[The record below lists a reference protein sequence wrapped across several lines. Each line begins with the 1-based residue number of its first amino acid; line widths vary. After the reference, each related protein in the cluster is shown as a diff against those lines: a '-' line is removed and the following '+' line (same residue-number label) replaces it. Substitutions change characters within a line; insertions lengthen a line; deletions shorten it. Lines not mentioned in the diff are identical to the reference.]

1 MVTPVPNKGPLFHRI
16 VVNGFSVLFSLLL
29 FWLIG
34 FVLSDIGRWERPD
47 FETLQDEFIPQ
58 ELVDEQDNLNKEK
71 ERLELQIRHQ
81 QESQEILQTSMNSS
95 EQTMKQFLEIHRLS
109 LEKGI
114 QPTEEQ
120 QRALS
125 DSESL
130 YLENQRKFQDANQQV
145 AQLRSSMQTI
155 EDQLEE
161 IKTQLDEKRIPLN
174 EEYNRLRERNRFI
187 VAAVKLAVLIPVLL
201 VIAWLVK
208 HKKGTTYAPL
218 YYAAFVAV
226 LSHTLL
232 VMHQYFPKEFFKYL
246 ILAAAIVVV
255 MMLLVHMIRLAASPK
270 RDWLLKRYKEA
281 YRKRICPVCSMAI
294 EKGSLKFMPN
304 PLRFAPVQS
313 PQEHSAE
320 AYTCPACGTALFEE
334 CGQCHTI
341 RHSLLPHCEGCGAE
355 KEINVPV

>member
-1 MVTPVPNKGPLFHRI
+1 MTTPVPNKGPFLHRMT
-16 VVNGFSVLFSLLL
+16 VSCFSVLFCLLL

-34 FVLSDIGRWERPD
+34 FVLSDIGRFEQPD
-47 FETLQDEFIPQ
+47 YEALQDEYIPQ
-58 ELVDEQDNLNKEK
+58 ELEDEQNRLQKEL
-71 ERLELQIRHQ
+71 EGLELQIRHQ
-81 QESQEILQTSMNSS
+81 QEAQEILQTSMTSS

-114 QPTEEQ
+114 QPTDEQ

-145 AQLRSSMQTI
+145 SQLRTSMQTI

-174 EEYNRLRERNRFI
+174 EEYKRLSERNRFY

-201 VIAWLVK
+201 LISWLVK
-208 HKKGTTYAPL
+208 NKKGTTYAPL
-218 YYAAFVAV
+218 YYAAFLAV
-226 LSHTLL
+226 LARTLL
-232 VMHQYFPKEFFKYL
+232 VMHQYFPEEFFKYL
-246 ILAAAIVVV
+246 ILGAAIVVV
-255 MMLLVHMIRLAASPK
+255 LMLLVHLIRSAASPK
-270 RDWLLKRYKEA
+270 REWLLKRYKEA

-294 EKGSLKFMPN
+294 EKGSIKMLPR
-304 PLRFAPVQS
+304 PSRFASVQS
-313 PQEHSAE
+313 SQNNTTE
-320 AYTCPACGTALFEE
+320 AYTCPSCGTTLFETCE
-334 CGQCHTI
+334 KCQTV
-341 RHSLLPHCEGCGAE
+341 RHSLLPHCEGCGDE

>member
-1 MVTPVPNKGPLFHRI
+1 MSTPVPNKGPLLHRI
-16 VVNGFSVLFSLLL
+16 IVHGFSVLLCVLL

-47 FETLQDEFIPQ
+47 FEALEDEYIPQ
-58 ELVDEQDNLNKEK
+58 QLEDEQENLNKEK
-71 ERLELQIRHQ
+71 NRLDLQIRHQ
-81 QESQEILQTSMNSS
+81 QEAQEILQTSMNSS

-130 YLENQRKFQDANQQV
+130 YLENQRKFQEANQQV
-145 AQLRSSMQTI
+145 AQLRSSMQSI

-161 IKTQLDEKRIPLN
+161 IKTQLNEKRIPLN
-174 EEYNRLRERNRFI
+174 EEYDRLRERNRFI
-187 VAAVKLAVLIPVLL
+187 IATVKLALLIPVLL
-201 VIAWLVK
+201 LISWLVK
-208 HKKGTTYAPL
+208 YKKGTTYAPL

-226 LSHTLL
+226 LLRTLL

-255 MMLLVHMIRLAASPK
+255 MMLLVHLIRIAASPK

-294 EKGSLKFMPN
+294 EKGNMKFLPK
-304 PLRFAPVQS
+304 PSRFAPVQS
-313 PQEHSAE
+313 PQENMND
-320 AYTCPACGTALFEE
+320 AYTCPACGTTLFEE
-334 CGQCHTI
+334 CEQCHTI

-355 KEINVPV
+355 KEINVQV